1 MDNEINSNSSIVTT
15 NPAEIEI
22 KNAASLAFMNPAD
35 IPDLDEMDAG
45 TSLRMQY
52 KEFDKEGEKVRCIF
66 VGMTKMP
73 GQRGEID
80 AAVFQTKLKGFINAG
95 ANLMS
100 QVKMLKPGTPIEI
113 EYEGKERTA
122 SGNTVKVFNVRV
134 LTLR

>member
-1 MDNEINSNSSIVTT
+1 MEHDNNLNVTT
-15 NPAEIEI
+15 NSPAEFEVE
-22 KNAASLAFMNPAD
+22 NTNLSFMNPAD
-35 IPDLDEMDAG
+35 IPDLDKMEAG

-52 KEFDKEGEKVRCIF
+52 KEFDKEGEKIRCIF

-73 GQRGEID
+73 GQRGQID

-95 ANLMS
+95 ANLIS
-100 QVKMLKPGTPIEI
+100 QVKMLKPGTPVEI

-122 SGNTVKVFNVRV
+122 TGNTVKVFNVRV